1 MAGSSDRLDVY
12 CRSSMFRLVVEG
24 ASPAADAGSAEVVI
38 RDRDGAACAYGWHTS
53 GDYWLRFPAVGTF
66 RLRLEDREVAVVEG
80 DGLSQS
86 VLDAYYSAV
95 LPLAYHLVG
104 FEALHASAVLTSGG
118 VVALC
123 ASSETGKSTLAYG
136 LSRRGNLLWTDDVLV
151 FEIGSGQ
158 GVACHPVPFTLHL
171 RPQTQAH
178 YRVRPEETTRLRS
191 AEDNSRLAPFAA
203 LLLIEREERSD
214 QPPLESE
221 RLPLSKALPAVLPH
235 AFRFTLNDPERKRRM
250 MQSYLDLVA
259 RVPVVR
265 VGFVP
270 GFEQLPRVL
279 DGLEEAIRD
288 AVRLAA

>member
-1 MAGSSDRLDVY
+1 
-12 CRSSMFRLVVEG
+12 MFRLVVVEG
-24 ASPAADAGSAEVVI
+24 ASLSADAGPAEVVI
-38 RDRDGAACAYGWHTS
+38 RDRDGTVCAFGWRAS
-53 GDYWLRFPAVGTF
+53 ADYWLRFPGIGTF
-66 RLRLEDREVAVVEG
+66 RLRPEELEVAVVEG
-80 DGLSQS
+80 GGLDSPP

-95 LPLAYHLVG
+95 LPLAYHLIG
-104 FEALHASAVLTSGG
+104 YEALHASAVLTSAG
-118 VVALC
+118 VVAFC
-123 ASSETGKSTLAYG
+123 ALSETGKSTLAFG
-136 LSRRGNLLWTDDVLV
+136 LSRRGNSLWTDDVLV

-158 GVACHPVPFTLHL
+158 GVACHPVPFTAHL

-178 YRVRPEETTRLRS
+178 FGVGHEETTILRS
-191 AEDNSRLAPFAA
+191 AEHSRLAPFAA

-214 QPPLESE
+214 QPPVESE

-270 GFEQLPRVL
+270 GFEHIPRVL
-279 DGLEEAIRD
+279 DGLEEAIRA
-288 AVRLAA
+288 AVPRLA